1 VSKREDA
8 KKYLVHL
15 FKSTGECSG
24 GKWHSDAQ
32 ADAESIVDMI
42 MDGVKE
48 ELKHELPRSCSCND
62 KPLWKPENNL
72 KMKLKD

>member
-1 VSKREDA
+1 MSKREDA

-15 FKSTGECSG
+15 FKSTVECSG

-32 ADAESIVDMI
+32 ADDESIVDMI

-48 ELKHELPRSCSCND
+48 EMKTELSKCCGRLSD
-62 KPLWKPENNL
+62 K
-72 KMKLKD
+72 